1 MLGKVGPPMAIRKQD
16 RTKLPGLS
24 QSERSA
30 VNPHQGCEQLLAPMK
45 NITVPAHLA
54 GQSRLGQSGHIKAEL
69 SDNQRKIFGHSN
81 DCHFTTP

>member
-1 MLGKVGPPMAIRKQD
+1 MLGKVGPQMAIRKQD

-30 VNPHQGCEQLLAPMK
+30 VNPHQECEQLLAPMK